1 MTGIST
7 AVLHAIHDG
16 AEHLEELS
24 ERLDRER
31 RAIVKAVQVLK
42 GRALVEI
49 ERVNRYDRVFSAE
62 VPATRYVLTEAG
74 REQVASGVPILPGQG
89 PRPRKRTAGLRERAW
104 WELRAQGIASLK
116 QILITHA
123 DGSEKAADVNLYKYL
138 VALERAGILARQAK
152 RLPARQSRG
161 CVQWRLLRDLGVK
174 APVWRQQA
182 GEVYDPNAGAVY
194 PLRPAAGE
202 AEGEGDE

>member
-1 MTGIST
+1 MIGLST
-7 AVLHAIHDG
+7 AVLNAIHDG
-16 AEHLEELS
+16 VEQLGDLSTRLE
-24 ERLDRER
+24 RDRH
-31 RAIVKAVQVLK
+31 AIVKAVQVLK

-49 ERVNRYDRVFSAE
+49 VVAGAE
-62 VPATRYVLTEAG
+62 AKKTHYVLTEAG
-74 REQVASGVPILPGQG
+74 RQHAESGLPIHPGQG
-89 PRPRKRTAGLRERAW
+89 PRPRKRTVGLRERAW

-138 VALERAGILARQAK
+138 LALERAGILLRQVK

-161 CVQWRLLRDLGVK
+161 CVQWRLLRNLGVQ

-182 GEVYDPNAGAVY
+182 QEVFDPNTGKVY
-194 PLRPAAGE
+194 PLRRAVAETAG
-202 AEGEGDE
+202 GDDE